1 MEDSGDSLTWSTDIF
16 LQNYNCIRYQEYLS
30 PALLNA
36 IRKDLFIVLNV
47 PPKNSSSRDQLL
59 DLDKPTT
66 FSNGELF
73 NLNREFVEASLQLS
87 LELDLDEIQT
97 AELLYYSLPLCF
109 ERGTSFVDSGRL
121 AFFNRSQCILN
132 ILGHLISTKSLH
144 LVLKNK
150 YDEFFNNILLSF
162 ERIYSM
168 LSKLNGIIDK
178 QKYTG
183 GINDATFVASI
194 NFIKKQ
200 LFDCH
205 ELLAK
210 VYFSL
215 IDFYFENYGKLVYYY
230 KVIDLMKKN
239 LNDDDILVIH
249 YLPGLLKFITC
260 VNLLKEEEVCNFH
273 SQIKTQLTTEYQA
286 VSSKDGVDL
295 SRLKIRGFEVFLSFV
310 MLTSFISWCKVEPS
324 RSQRFDFYSDIL
336 KYCEICV
343 SCGVTEILMC
353 YAAETSKTE
362 AREDFEKGVYYDFRS
377 LLKDYFSD
385 MQPRKFTYPNQNDI
399 QNPNTTEDENVSK
412 LFDTSAYHISDDF
425 NDNLIAPLLHL
436 FFVGFICN
444 AAVILMQLRDSEEDF
459 LLSSIN
465 RRQLKDKELD
475 LNFDSNTNEGT
486 PTTRKNQN
494 NGNDQYIDLQELAP
508 RADLE
513 RFYMAFVYNYSSRPE
528 ICSLFW
534 SHDESSSEIGGFIS
548 WGLSN
553 NTSPLITATFCLLLG
568 SLASAG
574 NSGAAKIWDI
584 LLSNNVLPDS
594 KDLRKTDFSKISI
607 NSIIESLNYYFDAL
621 SSNLE
626 QNIVEALQTH
636 HRKQELLF
644 SSTFINSEENPD
656 GNDKLNASLIELSED
671 SIVFISGFIYLVSSI
686 VKNLAHEE
694 GRSPY
699 IKGMAFNN
707 FMPVVKSFFKFDN
720 FVTLNRSV
728 QSSTSY
734 VNGETNS
741 SKVSDLPNVFINEE
755 NRVIIVNALLNLL
768 RDFIV
773 GDETLERRHQVWDVI
788 DRWLFQSMK
797 ETEINNTPG
806 GGSSALSHV
815 LKLLSGM
822 TGVQSQLKLKALNRW
837 DGTISQMFQYSVNSF
852 SLVQSFTRLILT
864 LLTPLPSDSQ
874 KAFSPYKLL
883 YPADLGSN
891 YRYNGQVGVWPY
903 IEFLLLEVFAKSKNL
918 PEGRNQVDLQLL
930 LVSIVETSLNE
941 VDWVFINDLAPHMLK
956 NISNFDAM
964 VDCSLEPLSY
974 QLFVKLHH
982 SLAVLHYFFDE
993 NVYAALFRILNTN
1006 VDSLATSEAIS
1017 ILVKKALNVTL
1028 KILEQQDTFL
1038 LRLLPILKNEESQI
1052 QIGKNRN
1059 TPNDMS
1065 LAVARVETVGRRI
1078 YYPKTVG
1085 PIGVSN
1091 FYEIL
1096 LFNLPTVANL
1106 AHLVGS
1112 TDVDIANLSILL
1124 LQCMSQSTFFV
1135 SDVNG
1140 ALNPLMSRNR
1150 LLTIFEKTEDS
1161 IDIQFAFI
1169 LQLERTVDSQKD
1181 LETKVNLL
1189 RFLLDNLNDQNKPSV
1204 SQYLLGYQIRGNN
1217 LLLSESTHSN
1227 SLLRSLLLVLDS
1239 CLHGLSITDYENGN
1253 LLIIDA
1259 APAIL
1264 ASMILEIL
1272 VKLCRNPLT
1281 SMVTLAYLR
1290 NQTVG
1295 SKDFFAKLVEY
1306 QPKID
1311 PCTVWC
1317 SSRFEGNLILGSENE
1332 FLLNKFASAA
1342 LISFIKHRNLVL
1354 QYLSLEFHTISLH
1367 GSIVKKNRYANLLL
1381 NSNEFISGVP
1391 KILNFLDVLNFKF
1404 YNLENYADLLTS
1416 ENFNIGPIMDFV
1428 AKGNE
1433 SGYRF
1438 LDLSILEKLFKLT
1451 CKKAA
1456 PQLHNKESRIAF
1468 SENLVRNG
1476 ARISEF
1482 LIKYSISSELKTC
1495 QLYCLQSWTQLVQ
1508 VLVSDSDM
1516 SAASKSN
1523 LILEILRIIL
1533 PRIDDYLGQDIS
1545 FSKELISLC
1554 VLLVDL
1560 YEETSRTVGND
1571 KEKILNFI
1579 ERVMPLF
1586 KSCVGGILRS
1596 ESTPELRSD
1605 LYVLMNMFLQKSLG
1619 EENLSKRFLGIIK
1632 LVEPKLI
1639 HIISGDSVYTEGA
1652 PRITS
1657 LVLLESLVNLFSEGR
1672 SNYILE
1678 IMIKSNTLSML
1689 IKSIKRTDEIIFMFL
1704 NSGSNTPKTDL
1715 ATLIY
1720 ELTALKTTLYFLIRV
1735 AQTRVGA
1742 SHLSQNEVFNVLKE
1756 SRFLSIDP
1764 DLGVKLRFNDLSD
1777 KDAAVLMFSLD
1788 VPLTLLNSTDFDGDT
1803 SRNEISLFEF
1813 FIPIFQLVAAILLSM
1828 GPSHKPSRLQTKD
1841 FLSHFYRLILGVMKR
1856 DYLVES
1862 NQLSQTQHLDRNDRL
1877 RQLSDLVVLL
1887 YSLVDYETLES

>member
-1 MEDSGDSLTWSTDIF
+1 MEDSEDGLTWSIDIF

-30 PALLNA
+30 PTLLNG

-47 PPKNSSSRDQLL
+47 PSKGASSRDQLL

-73 NLNREFVEASLQLS
+73 KLNREFVEASLQLS
-87 LELDLDEIQT
+87 LELDLDEILT

-144 LVLKNK
+144 LVVKNK

-168 LSKLNGIIDK
+168 LNRLNDIIDK

-183 GINDATFVASI
+183 GINDTTFVASI

-210 VYFSL
+210 LYFSL
-215 IDFYFENYGKLVYYY
+215 VDIYFENYGNLRCYN
-230 KVIDLMKKN
+230 KVVDLMKKN
-239 LNDDDILVIH
+239 LNDDDVLIIH

-260 VNLLKEEEVCNFH
+260 IDFLKEEEVCEFH
-273 SQIKTQLTTEYQA
+273 SQVKTSLATEYQTI
-286 VSSKDGVDL
+286 SSKEGTDL
-295 SRLKIRGFEVFLSFV
+295 SQLKIRGFEVFLAFV
-310 MLTSFISWCKVEPS
+310 MLTSFISWCKLEPS
-324 RSQRFDFYSDIL
+324 RSQRFEFYSDIL

-353 YAAETSKTE
+353 YAAETSKPE
-362 AREDFEKGVYYDFRS
+362 AREDFEKGIYYDFRS
-377 LLKDYFSD
+377 LLKDYFSS
-385 MQPRKFTYPNQNDI
+385 MQPRKFTYPNFNDI
-399 QNPNTTEDENVSK
+399 QSSNTTEDENAKK
-412 LFDTSAYHISDDF
+412 LFDISAYHVSDDF
-425 NDNLIAPLLHL
+425 NDSLIAPLLHH
-436 FFVGFICN
+436 FFVDFICN
-444 AAVILMQLRDSEEDF
+444 AAIILMQLRDSEEDF

-465 RRQLKDKELD
+465 RRQLENKEFDVNL
-475 LNFDSNTNEGT
+475 DSNNDAY
-486 PTTRKNQN
+486 PTSAKNRN

-513 RFYMAFVYNYSSRPE
+513 RFYMAFVYIYSNRPDM
-528 ICSLFW
+528 CNLFW

-574 NSGAAKIWDI
+574 NSAAVKIWDI
-584 LLSNNVLPDS
+584 LLSNNVLPQS
-594 KDLRKTDFSKISI
+594 KDLRKTDFSKISV

-626 QNIVEALQTH
+626 HNIVEAVQIH

-671 SIVFISGFIYLVSSI
+671 SIVFISGFVYLVSSI
-686 VKNLAHEE
+686 VKNLTQED
-694 GRSPY
+694 GKSSY
-699 IKGMAFNN
+699 VKGMAFNN
-707 FMPVVKSFFKFDN
+707 FMPVVKSYFKFDN
-720 FVTLNRSV
+720 FVTLNRSI

-734 VNGETNS
+734 LNGES
-741 SKVSDLPNVFINEE
+741 SASKASDLPNVFINEE
-755 NRVIIVNALLNLL
+755 NRVVIVNALLNLL

-773 GDETLERRHQVWDVI
+773 GDDTLERRHQVWDVI

-797 ETEINNTPG
+797 ESEINNTPG
-806 GGSSALSHV
+806 GGSGALGHV
-815 LKLLSGM
+815 LKLLNGM
-822 TGVQSQLKLKALNRW
+822 TGIQSQLKLKALNRW

-852 SLVQSFTRLILT
+852 SLVQSFTRLIST
-864 LLTPLPSDSQ
+864 LFTPLPSDNQ

-883 YPADLGSN
+883 YPADLGSS

-918 PEGRNQVDLQLL
+918 PQGRHQIDLQLL
-930 LVSIVETSLNE
+930 LVSLVETSLNE

-956 NISNFDAM
+956 NISNFDAIL
-964 VDCSLEPLSY
+964 DCSLEPLSY

-982 SLAVLHYFFDE
+982 SLAILHYFFDE
-993 NVYAALFRILNTN
+993 NVYTTLFGILNTS
-1006 VDSLATSEAIS
+1006 VGSLAASKVVR
-1017 ILVKKALNVTL
+1017 ILVNKALSVTL

-1038 LRLLPILKNEESQI
+1038 SRLLPILKNDESQI
-1052 QIGKNRN
+1052 QVSKDRDS
-1059 TPNDMS
+1059 PKDMS
-1065 LAVARVETVGRRI
+1065 LAVARIETVGKRI
-1078 YYPKTVG
+1078 YYPKTIG

-1112 TDVDIANLSILL
+1112 TDVDIANSSILL
-1124 LQCMSQSTFFV
+1124 LHHLSQSTFFV
-1135 SDVNG
+1135 SNVNG
-1140 ALNPLMSRNR
+1140 ALNPLVSRNR

-1169 LQLERTVDSQKD
+1169 QQLERTVDSQKD
-1181 LETKVNLL
+1181 LEAKVNLL
-1189 RFLLDNLNDQNKPSV
+1189 QFLLDNLNDLNKTSV
-1204 SQYLLGYQIRGNN
+1204 SHYLLGYQIRGNN
-1217 LLLSESTHSN
+1217 LLLSENTHSN

-1253 LLIIDA
+1253 ILIIDA

-1264 ASMILEIL
+1264 SSMVLEIL
-1272 VKLCRNPLT
+1272 VKLCGNPIS
-1281 SMVTLAYLR
+1281 SMVTLTYLR

-1306 QPKID
+1306 QPNID
-1311 PCTVWC
+1311 PCTVW
-1317 SSRFEGNLILGSENE
+1317 SSSKFEGNLILGSEND
-1332 FLLNKFASAA
+1332 FLQNRFSPAA
-1342 LISFIKHRNLVL
+1342 FISFIKHRNLVL

-1367 GSIVKKNRYANLLL
+1367 GSIVKKNRYADLLL

-1404 YNLENYADLLTS
+1404 YNLENYADLLTL
-1416 ENFNIGPIMDFV
+1416 ENFNIGPIIDFV
-1428 AKGNE
+1428 TKGSE
-1433 SGYRF
+1433 SAFNF

-1456 PQLHNKESRIAF
+1456 PQLHSKESRIAF
-1468 SENLVRNG
+1468 SENLVQSG

-1482 LIKYSISSELKTC
+1482 LIKYSISTELKTC
-1495 QLYCLQSWTQLVQ
+1495 QLSCLQSWTQLIE

-1516 SAASKSN
+1516 NSSTKTN

-1533 PRIDDYLGQDIS
+1533 PKIDDYLGQDIS

-1560 YEETSRTVGND
+1560 YEETSRATGSD

-1579 ERVMPLF
+1579 ERMMPLF

-1596 ESTPELRSD
+1596 ESTPDLRSD

-1619 EENLSKRFLGIIK
+1619 EKNLSKRFLGIIK
-1632 LVEPKLI
+1632 LVDPKLI
-1639 HIISGDSVYTEGA
+1639 HIISNDSVHTEGA

-1657 LVLLESLVNLFSEGR
+1657 LVLLESLVNLFSEGNN
-1672 SNYILE
+1672 NYILE
-1678 IMIKSNTLSML
+1678 VMIKSNTLSLL

-1704 NSGSNTPKTDL
+1704 NSGSNSPKTDL

-1742 SHLSQNEVFNVLKE
+1742 SHLSQNEIFNVLKE

-1764 DLGVKLRFNDLSD
+1764 DLGVKLRFNELSD
-1777 KDAAVLMFSLD
+1777 KNAAILMFSLD
-1788 VPLTLLNSTDFDGDT
+1788 MPITLMNPTDLDRDAQK
-1803 SRNEISLFEF
+1803 NEVSLFEF

-1841 FLSHFYRLILGVMKR
+1841 FLHHFYRLILGVVKR

-1862 NQLSQTQHLDRNDRL
+1862 KQLNQLPHLDRNDSL
-1877 RQLSDLVVLL
+1877 KQLSDLIVLL
-1887 YSLVDYETLES
+1887 YSLVDYESLES